1 MPIEDLT
8 TYTHALLRAK
18 RVPRKVHPPSRTNC
32 HKGQSSVCQI
42 ALSSLC
48 LSLPFSPISLTHLG
62 GLYPAG
68 SEGVSEGGQKRP
80 TVGRR

>member
-42 ALSSLC
+42 ALSPLC
-48 LSLPFSPISLTHLG
+48 LSLLFLLFLAPLKKADIQGDRSRSPKEDKNDL
-62 GLYPAG
+62 
-68 SEGVSEGGQKRP
+68 R
-80 TVGRR
+80 